1 MRRNLARIIL
11 LSAGLIWGF
20 GFVANKFILDN
31 GWDDS
36 QLLFV
41 RFFSATISI
50 FLIFFS
56 KILKTDKDTIRKG
69 LFLGV
74 FLFLGF
80 FFQTWGLE
88 GTTASKNALI
98 TAGYIIVLPIIIYI
112 FERKF
117 VGFKSYIAGF
127 ITFLGIVIITVNFNN
142 LGSGILIGDV
152 LTFIGAL
159 FWGLHLYL
167 LGKTAKTNDPISLM
181 AFQLLMVSLLSF
193 IAMMIKADIPN
204 VNLREWDELKILLS
218 GIGIGFFAS
227 FIGFV
232 FQSIGQKHTHASE
245 AAILIST
252 ESVFGPIFSILFY
265 HEIFTYKILFGMVF
279 VMIGILL
286 SEIDVQ
292 SLYKKMRLKRRS
304 FD

>member
-1 MRRNLARIIL
+1 MKRNFARVIL

-41 RFFSATISI
+41 RFFSATVSI
-50 FLIFFS
+50 FLIF
-56 KILKTDKDTIRKG
+56 ITRIIKTDKDTIKKG
-69 LFLGV
+69 LFLGI

-117 VGFKSYIAGF
+117 VGMKSYIAGF
-127 ITFLGIVIITVNFNN
+127 ITFVGIVIITVNFENI
-142 LGSGILIGDV
+142 GSGILIGDI

-159 FWGLHLYL
+159 FWGFHLYL
-167 LGKTAKTNDPISLM
+167 LGKTAKTNDPITLM
-181 AFQLLMVSLLSF
+181 AFQLLTVSLLSF
-193 IAMMIKADIPN
+193 IAMMIKADFPT
-204 VNLREWDELKILLS
+204 VNLSEWKEVRVLLS

-227 FIGFV
+227 FVGFV
-232 FQSIGQKHTHASE
+232 FQSIGQKYTHASE

-265 HEIFTYKILFGMVF
+265 HEIFTYKLLFGMIF
-279 VMIGILL
+279 VMIGIFL
-286 SEIDVQ
+286 SEVDVQ
-292 SLYKKMRLKRRS
+292 TLYRRMRLKRRS
-304 FD
+304 LK

>member
-1 MRRNLARIIL
+1 MKRNFARVIL

-41 RFFSATISI
+41 RFFSATVSI
-50 FLIFFS
+50 FLIF
-56 KILKTDKDTIRKG
+56 ITRIIKTDKDTIKKG
-69 LFLGV
+69 LFLGI

-117 VGFKSYIAGF
+117 VGMKSYIAGF
-127 ITFLGIVIITVNFNN
+127 ITFVGIVIITVNFENI
-142 LGSGILIGDV
+142 GSGILIGDI

-159 FWGLHLYL
+159 FWGFHLYL
-167 LGKTAKTNDPISLM
+167 LGKTAKTNDPITLM
-181 AFQLLMVSLLSF
+181 AFQLLTVSLLSF
-193 IAMMIKADIPN
+193 IAMMIKADFPT
-204 VNLREWDELKILLS
+204 VNLSEWKEVRVLLS

-227 FIGFV
+227 FVGFV
-232 FQSIGQKHTHASE
+232 FQSIGQKYTHASE

-265 HEIFTYKILFGMVF
+265 REIFTYKLLFGMIF
-279 VMIGILL
+279 VMIGIFL
-286 SEIDVQ
+286 SEVDVQ
-292 SLYKKMRLKRRS
+292 TLYKKMRLKRRS
-304 FD
+304 LK